1 MITEEVETTIIPVID
16 DNEGTEIEVAQE
28 TTGTEA
34 AQEMTEV
41 AADLEMIDPGVV
53 LVMTEA
59 VIAET
64 EATTDARM
72 KITPETIG
80 TVANV
85 ATQISLLE
93 QNVIGVGHQRAV
105 VEEGRPNNGL
115 VMIGDQATERNLNKL
130 DLVIGN
136 APNVR
141 K

>member
-34 AQEMTEV
+34 DQEMTEV

-64 EATTDARM
+64 EATTDVRM
-72 KITPETIG
+72 KITLETIG

-85 ATQISLLE
+85 ATQISHLE

-115 VMIGDQATERNLNKL
+115 VMIGDLATERNLNKL

>member
-64 EATTDARM
+64 EATTDVRM
-72 KITPETIG
+72 KITLETIG

-85 ATQISLLE
+85 ATQISHLE

>member
-64 EATTDARM
+64 EATTDVRM
-72 KITPETIG
+72 KITLETIG

-85 ATQISLLE
+85 ATQISHLE

-115 VMIGDQATERNLNKL
+115 VMIGDLATERNLNKL

>member
-1 MITEEVETTIIPVID
+1 MITEEVETTIIPVIV

-41 AADLEMIDPGVV
+41 AADLEMIDPEVV

-64 EATTDARM
+64 EVTTDVRM

-85 ATQISLLE
+85 AIQISLLE
-93 QNVIGVGHQRAV
+93 QNVIGAGHQRAV
-105 VEEGRPNNGL
+105 VEEGRPNSGL
-115 VMIGDQATERNLNKL
+115 AMIGDLATEMNLNKL
-130 DLVIGN
+130 DLAIGN
-136 APNVR
+136 VPNVR

>member
-41 AADLEMIDPGVV
+41 AADLEMIDPEVV

-64 EATTDARM
+64 EATTDVRM
-72 KITPETIG
+72 KITLETIG

-85 ATQISLLE
+85 ATQISHLE

-115 VMIGDQATERNLNKL
+115 VMIGDLATEMNLNKL